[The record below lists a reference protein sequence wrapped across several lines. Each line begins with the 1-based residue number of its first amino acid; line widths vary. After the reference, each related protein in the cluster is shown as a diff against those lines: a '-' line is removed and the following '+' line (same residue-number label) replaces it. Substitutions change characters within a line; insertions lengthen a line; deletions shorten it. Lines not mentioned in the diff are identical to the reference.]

1 MGFLDPDLV
10 PDGGWGRVVH
20 LARPDPTELF
30 EAQIFGKYLTVRKIL
45 SATLKRGKTVPFPPP
60 QRIQEIMGAPLIH
73 CPTTDREG
81 VRHARGGVV

>member
-1 MGFLDPDLV
+1 MEGEV
-10 PDGGWGRVVH
+10 EVGNGGWGRVVQP
-20 LARPDPTELF
+20 ARPDPPEPIEL
-30 EAQIFGKYLTVRKIL
+30 QIFGKYLTVRKIL

-81 VRHARGGVV
+81 VRHARGGVL